1 MKLIP
6 YDKEKLIRDGWYKT
20 TKNVAIIEEFIASGL
35 DCVELTEHGHKKATY
50 CQWCLYNTM
59 KRFKINTVKV
69 ITRKGRVFLI
79 RIDESES

>member
-6 YDKEKLIRDGWYKT
+6 YDKEKLGEIGWYKT
-20 TKNVAIIEEFIASGL
+20 PKNLAIIEKFIASGL
-35 DCVELTEHGHKKATY
+35 DCAELTEHGHKKATY
-50 CQWCLYNTM
+50 CQWCIYSTL

-69 ITRKGRVFLI
+69 ITRKERVFLI